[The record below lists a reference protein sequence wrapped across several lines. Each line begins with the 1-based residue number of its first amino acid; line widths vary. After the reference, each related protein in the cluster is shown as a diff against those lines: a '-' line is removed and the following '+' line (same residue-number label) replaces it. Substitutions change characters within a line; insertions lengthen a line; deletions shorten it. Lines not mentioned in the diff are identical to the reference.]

1 MKSIAWL
8 AVSVMMCS
16 SLALAQEQKPAA
28 KPAATEATK
37 PAATE
42 AAKPAAEAAKPA
54 AAAPKPAAQEAA
66 KPAETAKPADTVKPV
81 AQAKKPAGPKKV
93 QRAERRTEDARHCL
107 GRPSNTE
114 IIKCA
119 EAYL

>member
-8 AVSVMMCS
+8 AVTAMVCS

-28 KPAATEATK
+28 KPAATEA
-37 PAATE
+37 
-42 AAKPAAEAAKPA
+42 AKPAAEAAKPT
-54 AAAPKPAAQEAA
+54 AQETA
-66 KPAETAKPADTVKPV
+66 KPAETPKPV
-81 AQAKKPAGPKKV
+81 AQARKPAGAKKV
-93 QRAERRTEDARHCL
+93 QRADRRTEDARHCL
-107 GRPSNTE
+107 GRPSTTE

>member
-8 AVSVMMCS
+8 AVTAMACS

-28 KPAATEATK
+28 
-37 PAATE
+37 TE
-42 AAKPAAEAAKPA
+42 AAKPAAQETAKPA
-54 AAAPKPAAQEAA
+54 VTA
-66 KPAETAKPADTVKPV
+66 KPAETPKAV
-81 AQAKKPAGPKKV
+81 AQVKKPAGAKKV

-107 GRPSNTE
+107 GRPSTTE

>member
-8 AVSVMMCS
+8 AVTAMMCS

-28 KPAATEATK
+28 KPAATEA
-37 PAATE
+37 A
-42 AAKPAAEAAKPA
+42 
-54 AAAPKPAAQEAA
+54 KPAAQETA
-66 KPAETAKPADTVKPV
+66 KPAETPKPV
-81 AQAKKPAGPKKV
+81 AQAKKPAGAKKV

>member
-8 AVSVMMCS
+8 AVTAMAWC

-28 KPAATEATK
+28 
-37 PAATE
+37 
-42 AAKPAAEAAKPA
+42 AEAAKPA
-54 AAAPKPAAQEAA
+54 AAQAATPSTTPAR
-66 KPAETAKPADTVKPV
+66 KVRRTVD
-81 AQAKKPAGPKKV
+81 A
-93 QRAERRTEDARHCL
+93 RRRTEDARHCL

>member
-8 AVSVMMCS
+8 AVTAMACS

-28 KPAATEATK
+28 KPAA
-37 PAATE
+37 
-42 AAKPAAEAAKPA
+42 
-54 AAAPKPAAQEAA
+54 Q
-66 KPAETAKPADTVKPV
+66 ETAKPTETPKAV
-81 AQAKKPAGPKKV
+81 AQVKKPAGAKKV

-107 GRPSNTE
+107 GRPSTTE

>member
-8 AVSVMMCS
+8 AVTAMICS

-28 KPAATEATK
+28 KPAAE
-37 PAATE
+37 P
-42 AAKPAAEAAKPA
+42 AKPA
-54 AAAPKPAAQEAA
+54 AAAV
-66 KPAETAKPADTVKPV
+66 KPAETPKPV
-81 AQAKKPAGPKKV
+81 AQAGKPAGAKKA
-93 QRAERRTEDARHCL
+93 RGGERRTEDARHCL

>member
-8 AVSVMMCS
+8 AVTAMMCS

-28 KPAATEATK
+28 KPAATEAAK
-37 PAATE
+37 PAATQ
-42 AAKPAAEAAKPA
+42 AAKPA
-54 AAAPKPAAQEAA
+54 AAEAPKPVA
-66 KPAETAKPADTVKPV
+66 K
-81 AQAKKPAGPKKV
+81 AKKPAGAKRT

-107 GRPSNTE
+107 GRPSNSE

>member
-8 AVSVMMCS
+8 AVTATMCS
-16 SLALAQEQKPAA
+16 SLAVAQEQKPAA

-42 AAKPAAEAAKPA
+42 AAKPAA
-54 AAAPKPAAQEAA
+54 QEVA
-66 KPAETAKPADTVKPV
+66 KPAETAKPV
-81 AQAKKPAGPKKV
+81 AQAKKAAGAKKV

>member
-8 AVSVMMCS
+8 AVTATMCS

-28 KPAATEATK
+28 KPAAA
-37 PAATE
+37 AAT
-42 AAKPAAEAAKPA
+42 
-54 AAAPKPAAQEAA
+54 
-66 KPAETAKPADTVKPV
+66 KPAETAKPADTAKPV
-81 AQAKKPAGPKKV
+81 AQARKPAGAKKA
-93 QRAERRTEDARHCL
+93 QRAERRQEDARHCL

>member
-8 AVSVMMCS
+8 AVTAMMCS

-28 KPAATEATK
+28 KPAAADAAK
-37 PAATE
+37 PPATE
-42 AAKPAAEAAKPA
+42 AAKPA
-54 AAAPKPAAQEAA
+54 QTA
-66 KPAETAKPADTVKPV
+66 KPAETPKPV
-81 AQAKKPAGPKKV
+81 AKAKKPAGANKAH
-93 QRAERRTEDARHCL
+93 RAERRTEDARHCL
-107 GRPSNTE
+107 GRPSTTE

>member
-1 MKSIAWL
+1 MKSIAFL
-8 AVSVMMCS
+8 AATAMMSC

-28 KPAATEATK
+28 AAV
-37 PAATE
+37 
-42 AAKPAAEAAKPA
+42 AKPAAEVPKPA
-54 AAAPKPAAQEAA
+54 AEAPKPAAQESA
-66 KPAETAKPADTVKPV
+66 KPAVEAKPV
-81 AQAKKPAGPKKV
+81 AQAAKPVRTGTRKV
-93 QRAERRTEDARHCL
+93 RRTEDDARHCL

>member
-8 AVSVMMCS
+8 AVTAMMCS

-28 KPAATEATK
+28 KAAAAEATK
-37 PAATE
+37 PA
-42 AAKPAAEAAKPA
+42 
-54 AAAPKPAAQEAA
+54 
-66 KPAETAKPADTVKPV
+66 V
-81 AQAKKPAGPKKV
+81 AQAKKPAGAKRA

>member
-8 AVSVMMCS
+8 AVTAMMFG
-16 SLALAQEQKPAA
+16 SLALAQEQKPV
-28 KPAATEATK
+28 
-37 PAATE
+37 
-42 AAKPAAEAAKPA
+42 
-54 AAAPKPAAQEAA
+54 PKPAAQEAA
-66 KPAETAKPADTVKPV
+66 KPAEAPKSAETAKPVEAPKPAEAAKPAETAKRV
-81 AQAKKPAGPKKV
+81 AQAKKPAGAKKA

>member
-1 MKSIAWL
+1 MKSIAGL
-8 AVSVMMCS
+8 AVTAMMCS
-16 SLALAQEQKPAA
+16 TLALAQEQKPAA
-28 KPAATEATK
+28 KPAAAEAAK

-42 AAKPAAEAAKPA
+42 AAKPAAQEPAKSAGAAKPA
-54 AAAPKPAAQEAA
+54 
-66 KPAETAKPADTVKPV
+66 
-81 AQAKKPAGPKKV
+81 AQAKKPAGAKA

-107 GRPSNTE
+107 GRPSNIE

>member
-8 AVSVMMCS
+8 AVTAMACS

-28 KPAATEATK
+28 KPAATEA
-37 PAATE
+37 A
-42 AAKPAAEAAKPA
+42 
-54 AAAPKPAAQEAA
+54 KPAAQE
-66 KPAETAKPADTVKPV
+66 TAKPAVTAKPVETPKPV
-81 AQAKKPAGPKKV
+81 AQVKKPAGAKKV

-107 GRPSNTE
+107 GRPSTTE

>member
-8 AVSVMMCS
+8 VVSAMMCS

-28 KPAATEATK
+28 KPAAVD
-37 PAATE
+37 
-42 AAKPAAEAAKPA
+42 
-54 AAAPKPAAQEAA
+54 AA
-66 KPAETAKPADTVKPV
+66 KPAETAKLAETPKPAV
-81 AQAKKPAGPKKV
+81 AKARKPAGPK
-93 QRAERRTEDARHCL
+93 RPERRTEDARHCL
-107 GRPSNTE
+107 GRPSTTE